1 MVSIMFIFW
10 KSLDNLGT
18 IEMMTMTLL
27 MMFSVSPCS
36 CLTYLLSMVR
46 YPSRIPP
53 IFSLN
58 EGLIICQIRSIPYLS
73 IKKTSLEENM
83 KMATMRLNTCWSAMI
98 GNCSSLRRET
108 NRCFILVS
116 NGISSRILPIFSA

>member
-58 EGLIICQIRSIPYLS
+58 EGLIICQIRPNNTLPVNQEDISRRKY
-73 IKKTSLEENM
+73 EN
-83 KMATMRLNTCWSAMI
+83 
-98 GNCSSLRRET
+98 GHHET
-108 NRCFILVS
+108 EHMLVS
-116 NGISSRILPIFSA
+116 HDR